1 MRREMWTYVQKH
13 YRRLLILVAALVVV
27 LIAAGFQITYHLVVL
42 GDLNLLA
49 LMLPGLILS
58 TTICDWEAT
67 LSAWSQLG
75 LVVAISTGYLLV
87 LGSGLFVLLQVL
99 WSGSLFSGSAIMT
112 ALAYGGSAAV
122 KGLGLFWLLLVSLG
136 TLQLIVGLYYR
147 RLPAIVS
154 CIVPFAG
161 LAYHGI
167 ASLTAV
173 PWSYAGILASEFLV
187 AAPVLTVMGTA
198 GIVVTYLYLAAHKN
212 RRIPKDS
219 TVHLNE

>member
-1 MRREMWTYVQKH
+1 MRREMWAYGQEH
-13 YRRLLILVAALVVV
+13 YRRLVILVVALIVI
-27 LIAAGFQITYHLVVL
+27 LIAAGFQITYHLAVL

-58 TTICDWEAT
+58 TTICDWEVKR
-67 LSAWSQLG
+67 SAWSQLG
-75 LVVAISTGYLLV
+75 LVFAVSTGYLII
-87 LGSGLFVLLQVL
+87 LGGGLFVLLQVL
-99 WSGSLFSGSAIMT
+99 WSGSLFSGSAIVM
-112 ALAYGGSAAV
+112 ALAYGGSAAF

-154 CIVPFAG
+154 CIVPFVG

-167 ASLTAV
+167 TSLTAV
-173 PWSYAGILASEFLV
+173 PWSYAGILAAEFLV
-187 AAPVLTVMGTA
+187 AAPILTVMGTA